1 MKIFAVGLNYPQHNK
16 ELNETLYKG
25 EVPVIFTKADSSL
38 LKDGKPFFV
47 PDDMGRIDYETEIVV
62 RICRLGK
69 AIPARFAH
77 RYYDAVTVGIDFTA
91 RELQAEL
98 RKKGLPWE
106 MCKGF
111 DGAAAIGEW
120 VGVEKFRDVQA
131 LQFHLDINGKT
142 VQEGRTSDMLFKI
155 DEIIE
160 YISKYFT
167 LKTGDIIY
175 TGTPVG
181 VGPVN
186 IDDHLTGYIED
197 RKVLEF
203 NIK

>member
-1 MKIFAVGLNYPQHNK
+1 
-16 ELNETLYKG
+16 
-25 EVPVIFTKADSSL
+25 
-38 LKDGKPFFV
+38 
-47 PDDMGRIDYETEIVV
+47 
-62 RICRLGK
+62 
-69 AIPARFAH
+69 
-77 RYYDAVTVGIDFTA
+77 
-91 RELQAEL
+91 
-98 RKKGLPWE
+98 
-106 MCKGF
+106 
-111 DGAAAIGEW
+111 
-120 VGVEKFRDVQA
+120 
-131 LQFHLDINGKT
+131 
-142 VQEGRTSDMLFKI
+142 MLFKI